1 MNRSLKQSLRMLLL
15 PMQRRQESECGEA
28 LKQYLE
34 GKNVAAPDFA
44 SWIRLELAHWSEHG
58 TPAQTLR
65 DAVTATLIP
74 SHRRFG
80 QTLGSI
86 YFGVH
91 RQLIEQFGWTH
102 GQATAFLGHSYL
114 MLHLAKS
121 ERLSAAQIS
130 KVLAGRDRRVE
141 FSRQSVLLLL
151 APAGAAPAL
160 SKERVAAIV
169 GKDAARE
176 VPYFADADNDTA
188 AQLVEA
194 LAQQLGCRTSISGPL
209 ITLSPAD
216 HPQAFV
222 PYLQMLHFQCVLAED
237 FDHALTD
244 IYEFAPR
251 GAAADTLFQK
261 YEAIAQAQNP
271 FLNNAKSVER
281 LDAAWVRTKKTGSR
295 PGARALATLLEG
307 LEEMGFHARR
317 ELAGVLRLWLHRK
330 IRQLTETRTPLPDR
344 LTPAQIRAVFARI
357 SAGNTGTYGILE
369 QRSIDTIARRL
380 HAGGQGWRAR
390 GLSDSV
396 HATNVSRRKFGDCD
410 FQNSAARQIVAYE
423 SHGGALTETYLREHV
438 RTLGKAIQL
447 RKDELTRIA
456 DLDDWN
462 VQIVFVAHGVEAR
475 PPAGKIIEGL
485 RVSFEALTFAQFFQR
500 EHAADT
506 PDEDFHAQYLHVLE
520 NQRTPDRVRRR
531 FLEIIR

>member
-1 MNRSLKQSLRMLLL
+1 MLLL
-15 PMQRRQESECGEA
+15 PMQRGKESECGEA
-28 LKQYLE
+28 LRQYLE
-34 GKNVAAPDFA
+34 GQHVAARDFA

-58 TPAQTLR
+58 TPTRTLR

-80 QTLGSI
+80 ETLGRI

-102 GQATAFLGHSYL
+102 GQATAFLGHSCL

-151 APAGAAPAL
+151 TPAGAAPAL
-160 SKERVAAIV
+160 SEDRIAEIFAR
-169 GKDAARE
+169 DAARE
-176 VPYFADADNDTA
+176 IPYFADAGKDDA
-188 AQLVEA
+188 AQLIEA
-194 LAQQLGCRTSISGPL
+194 SAQQLGCRTSISDPL
-209 ITLSPAD
+209 IALTPAD
-216 HPQAFV
+216 TPQAFV

-251 GAAADTLFQK
+251 GNAASTLFNK
-261 YEAIAQAQNP
+261 YKDIAQANNP

-295 PGARALATLLEG
+295 PGARALAAILEG

-317 ELAGVLRLWLHRK
+317 ELAGILRLWLHRTL
-330 IRQLTETRTPLPDR
+330 RQLTEARTPLPDR
-344 LTPAQIRAVFARI
+344 LTRAQIRAVFERI

-369 QRSIDTIARRL
+369 QRSVDTVARRV
-380 HAGGQGWRAR
+380 HPESQGWRAR

-396 HATNVSRRKFGDCD
+396 HATNLSRRKFGDCD
-410 FQNSAARQIVAYE
+410 FQDSAARQIVAYE

-456 DLDDWN
+456 DLADWN
-462 VQIVFVAHGVEAR
+462 VRIVFVAHGVESR
-475 PPAGKIIEGL
+475 PPADQVIEGL
-485 RVSFEALTFAQFFQR
+485 NVSFEALTFAQFFQR
-500 EHAADT
+500 EQAADT
-506 PDEDFHAQYLHVLE
+506 PAEDFRALYLGVLT
-520 NQRTPDRVRRR
+520 NQRTPDRVRTRL
-531 FLEIIR
+531 LEIIR

>member
-1 MNRSLKQSLRMLLL
+1 MLLL
-15 PMQRRQESECGEA
+15 PMQRGQESKCGEA

-34 GKNVAAPDFA
+34 GENVAAEDFA

-58 TPAQTLR
+58 TPTRELR
-65 DAVTATLIP
+65 DAVAATLVP

-80 QTLGSI
+80 QTLGNI

-130 KVLAGRDRRVE
+130 KVLAGRDRGVE

-151 APAGAAPAL
+151 TPAGAAPAL
-160 SKERVAAIV
+160 SKDRIAEIFAR
-169 GKDAARE
+169 DAARE
-176 VPYFADADNDTA
+176 IPYFADAGKDDA
-188 AQLVEA
+188 AQLIEV

-209 ITLSPAD
+209 STLSPAD
-216 HPQAFV
+216 NPQAFV

-251 GAAADTLFQK
+251 GNAASVLFHK
-261 YEAIAQAQNP
+261 YKDIASANNP

-281 LDAAWVRTKKTGSR
+281 LDAAWVRTKKPGSQ
-295 PGARALATLLEG
+295 PGARALAAILEG

-317 ELAGVLRLWLHRK
+317 ELAGVLRLWLHRT
-330 IRQLTETRTPLPDR
+330 IRELTEARTPLPDR
-344 LTPAQIRAVFARI
+344 LSRTQIRAVFERV

-369 QRSIDTIARRL
+369 QRSVDTIARRL
-380 HAGGQGWRAR
+380 HAENQGWRAR

-396 HATNVSRRKFGDCD
+396 HATNLSRRKFGDCD
-410 FQNSAARQIVAYE
+410 FQNSATAQIVAYE

-447 RKDELTRIA
+447 RADELSRIA
-456 DLDDWN
+456 DLADWN
-462 VQIVFVAHGVEAR
+462 VRIVFVAHGVEFR
-475 PPAGKIIEGL
+475 PPADQVIEGL
-485 RVSFEALTFAQFFQR
+485 KVSFEALTFAQLFQR
-500 EHAADT
+500 GQAADT
-506 PDEDFHAQYLHVLE
+506 PAGNFYALYLRILA
-520 NQRTPDRVRRR
+520 NQRTPDRVRTR
-531 FLEIIR
+531 FLEIIQ